1 MRIHLCAV
9 AMLFAVTACTPPTQ
23 PTAEETPASPSAVDP
38 AIAAAVEQAMPG
50 VTITGGA
57 GDGAGEFEVT
67 GISAGQ
73 EYEFDLMGPEGG
85 WRVVEI
91 QRDIAW
97 GDAPAAVRDVVAT
110 APNAFLP
117 ERVIESRQPADGSI
131 VYELF
136 APGAPDAPTMEVRF
150 MDGEAAVMPP
160 AH

>member
-1 MRIHLCAV
+1 MKRFVCAL
-9 AMLFAVTACTPPTQ
+9 ALALAACTPPAEKAAEA
-23 PTAEETPASPSAVDP
+23 PETAASPVDP
-38 AIAAAVEQAMPG
+38 AIAAVVEAAMPG
-50 VTITGGA
+50 VTITAGA
-57 GDGAGEFEVT
+57 ADGAGEYEVT
-67 GISAGQ
+67 GVLNGQ

-97 GDAPAAVRDVVAT
+97 GDAPAPVRDVVAT

-117 ERVIESRQPADGSI
+117 ERVIESRQPADGSV

-136 APGAPDAPTMEVRF
+136 TASAPDAPTMEVRF